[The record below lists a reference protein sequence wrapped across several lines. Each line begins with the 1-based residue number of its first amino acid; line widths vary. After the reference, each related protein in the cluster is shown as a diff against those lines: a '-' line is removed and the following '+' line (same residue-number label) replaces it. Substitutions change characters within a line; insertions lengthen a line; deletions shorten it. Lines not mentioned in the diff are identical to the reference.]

1 MENRIVRQEEIVA
14 IPQPS
19 TDELKLRQPLS
30 DSELRSLIRFFQLL
44 DRWDREVVQ

>member
-1 MENRIVRQEEIVA
+1 MENRNVTQEEIVA

-19 TDELKLRQPLS
+19 TEHSISESSLS
-30 DSELRSLIRFFQLL
+30 EAELRSLVQFFQLL